1 MVHALKEAHRILE
14 PHGII
19 VDVRPLSIDVPLE
32 VIYKGGNESAGM
44 IDMSPGRPIDLAA
57 DQAVDTVIIDQ
68 LFTESMIEY
77 FYFTYYWTT
86 MEGME
91 EDIEEN
97 WKDEIIIP
105 VEVGQRAHMLINQQ
119 RLETQIR
126 FAARMKLG
134 IYVKLY

>member
-105 VEVGQRAHMLINQQ
+105 VEVSQRAHMLINQQ
-119 RLETQIR
+119 RLQTKIR

-134 IYVKLY
+134 IYVKL

>member
-134 IYVKLY
+134 IYVKL

>member
-77 FYFTYYWTT
+77 FDFTYNWTT

-134 IYVKLY
+134 IYVKL